1 MEFGF
6 RWIAAIFIWVP
17 AKMRMRPPVAMAAC
31 IALLHAGPM
40 LAAPA
45 ETPKPIE
52 LGLVRTIKVPGAPA
66 RFTLKDRLAHYRV
79 PGISVAVI
87 ENCRIVDARG
97 FGITGVNGLPVGPDT
112 LFQAGSISKTV
123 TAVGALKLVDQG
135 KLGLD
140 TDVRVQLHNWNA
152 SNGARPSESPVTL
165 RGLLGHT
172 AGTGVAGMNGYSPGA
187 PLPNLE
193 QILNGLPPANTDAIR
208 IEAAPGTKWKYS
220 GGGYVVAQALMV
232 GKSKQTFPQLMKR
245 LVLDPAGMTN
255 SSFQQPMDSARMAH
269 AAAGVGPDGAPQPG
283 NWLIYPEMAAAG
295 LWTTPGDLA
304 VFAVALARAVRGEDF
319 SLLSRE
325 AASQMMTRGPGNW
338 GLGVDLG
345 KPDQPRQFSHTGHT
359 TGYQSMLIM
368 YPDTC
373 QGAAVMTNADE
384 GAWLVQEV
392 MRSIAQAYAWPGQ
405 KPRAV
410 QRAIPLTEDV
420 SRRFVGKYR
429 LKDFPSE
436 RFTISR
442 KPDGGLYWARDG
454 HIGRDLLPATDTRL
468 FSPDSEMSLSVA
480 SASAQATTL
489 QLSFGGG
496 NNVAERIE

>member
-1 MEFGF
+1 
-6 RWIAAIFIWVP
+6 
-17 AKMRMRPPVAMAAC
+17 MRPPVAMAAC
-31 IALLHAGPM
+31 IFLLHAGPM

-52 LGLVRTIKVPGAPA
+52 LGLVRSITVPGAPE
-66 RFTLKDRLAHYRV
+66 RYTLKDRMAHYRV

-87 ENCRIVDARG
+87 ENCRIVDPRG
-97 FGITGVNGLPVGPDT
+97 FGTTGVNGLPVGPDT

-123 TAVGALKLVDQG
+123 TAVGALKLVEQG

-140 TDVRVQLHNWNA
+140 SDVRVQLHSWNA
-152 SNGARPSESPVTL
+152 SKGAQPSESPVTL
-165 RGLLGHT
+165 RGLLSHT
-172 AGTGVAGMNGYSPGA
+172 AGTGVAGMNGYTPGS

-193 QILNGLPPANTDAIR
+193 QILNGLPPANTEAIR
-208 IEAAPGTKWKYS
+208 IEVAPGSKWKYS
-220 GGGYVVAQALMV
+220 GGGYVVAQALMM
-232 GKSKQTFPQLMKR
+232 GTSNQTFPQLMKR

-255 SSFQQPMDSARMAH
+255 SSFQQPIDPGRAAR
-269 AAAGVGPDGAPQPG
+269 AAAGVGPDGSQLTDK
-283 NWLIYPEMAAAG
+283 WLNHPEMAAAG

-304 VFAVALARAVRGEDF
+304 VFAVALARAVRSEDV
-319 SLLSRE
+319 SLLGRE
-325 AASQMMTRGPGNW
+325 TASQMMTRGLGNW

-345 KPDQPRQFSHTGHT
+345 KPGQPRQFSHTGHT
-359 TGYQSMLIM
+359 TGYQSMFIM

-373 QGAAVMTNADE
+373 QGAVVMTNADE

-392 MRSIAQAYAWPGQ
+392 MRSIGQAYAWPGQ

-410 QRAIPLTEDV
+410 QFAIPLTEEV

-429 LKDFPSE
+429 LKDFPLE

-442 KPDGGLYWARDG
+442 KRDGGLYWARHG

-480 SASAQATTL
+480 SASQKATTL
-489 QLSFGGG
+489 QLNFGGG